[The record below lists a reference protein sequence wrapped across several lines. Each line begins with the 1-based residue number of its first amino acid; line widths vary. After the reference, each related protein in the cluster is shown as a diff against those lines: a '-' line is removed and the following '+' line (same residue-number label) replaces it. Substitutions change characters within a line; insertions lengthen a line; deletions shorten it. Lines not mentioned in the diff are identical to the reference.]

1 LPDRDITV
9 ISHYAATMGCLRFN
23 HLHPPFDKLAVRRTL
38 LGAVD
43 QREQ

>member
-1 LPDRDITV
+1 
-9 ISHYAATMGCLRFN
+9 MGCLRFN